1 MIKTLL
7 ILIVLTANS
16 IALSNADTVIE
27 VDTPNPGDTS
37 TTITYT
43 TGTVTT
49 TNNLVSQTWNDGS
62 WLGTQF
68 PDSSDLSEN
77 IFVTGKHEKYLQTT
91 VSSTGIM
98 TEAEIKQGFTST
110 FGVQAR
116 WWNNQASTF
125 TMYQTAL
132 DNLGNHTKQST
143 IFEDTTNHN
152 YQFNPYANTLI
163 VAPNKDLT
171 QGSITAG
178 FNFNIQGSATYNGG
192 HAGVDLRS
200 PTLTIDYQTLS
211 QTSVT
216 TIEYCYEKNPP
227 TCPGQE
233 EIDAVEEMI
242 QNIPE
247 DFIPDEFFIINEV
260 DYYIPETTTTYMP
273 EYIELD
279 EIDYYETPP
288 PIYDLP
294 DMDITTSMEDMNIET
309 FEVEVFSMDATDM
322 IPEFEDVEIFNQD
335 LSMDMPDMPTDEYFD
350 VGMPENIEMFDTEP
364 MNTDDL
370 ITMFTNEPEIKGE
383 TDANFTEDVM
393 GTGSEIELTES
404 SAPIPNKEDYVEMVE
419 EPVMMAAT
427 EPEPMPEPEPEF
439 IPEEKPMQETV
450 MEEDPVDEPE
460 PEEQPEVEEQPS
472 SEEPIADEPTPEPEV
487 AEQEKV
493 VANKTEEEL
502 AEPNE
507 EPVVEEAVADD
518 LEQPEETEVVE
529 EKLEIKIDIA
539 KIERVIKEQVTNK
552 LQQITA
558 TLDVVN
564 EILSREMIANQ
575 PDISSYTALNA
586 TMMDNRQL
594 PGGNPDFFNQISLES
609 YSKTIYNDP
618 TKILAMIGVDPVV
631 EHSKKMNAARNNT
644 NEAYFIL
651 KALLEAQQ

>member
-27 VDTPNPGDTS
+27 IDTPNPGDTS

-260 DYYIPETTTTYMP
+260 DYYIPETTTAYMP

-294 DMDITTSMEDMNIET
+294 DVDITMSMEDMNIET
-309 FEVEVFSMDATDM
+309 FDVEVFSMDATDM
-322 IPEFEDVEIFNQD
+322 IPEFEDVEIFDQD
-335 LSMDMPDMPTDEYFD
+335 LSMDMPDIPTEEYSD
-350 VGMPENIEMFDTEP
+350 IGMPEDIEMFDTKPVDTSDFVE
-364 MNTDDL
+364 
-370 ITMFTNEPEIKGE
+370 MFTDEPEIME
-383 TDANFTEDVM
+383 EPPIE
-393 GTGSEIELTES
+393 EI
-404 SAPIPNKEDYVEMVE
+404 A

-427 EPEPMPEPEPEF
+427 EPEPIPETEPEL
-439 IPEEKPMQETV
+439 IPENKPMQETI
-450 MEEDPVDEPE
+450 MEEEPVNEPE
-460 PEEQPEVEEQPS
+460 PETKPEVEEQSS
-472 SEEPIADEPTPEPEV
+472 SEELIADEPTSEPDNTQQEEAVEEPVEAEPKPEPEP
-487 AEQEKV
+487 
-493 VANKTEEEL
+493 T
-502 AEPNE
+502 
-507 EPVVEEAVADD
+507 VEEDI
-518 LEQPEETEVVE
+518 ETEVVE
-529 EKLEIKIDIA
+529 EKPKVKIDVA
-539 KIERVIKEQVTNK
+539 KIEQAIKEQVTNK
-552 LQQITA
+552 IQQIAA
-558 TLDVVN
+558 TLDVVS
-564 EILSREMIANQ
+564 EVLSREITAQQ
-575 PDISSYTALNA
+575 PDLSSYTALNA
-586 TMMDNRQL
+586 AMIDNRQL
-594 PGGNPDFFNQISLES
+594 PGGNPAFFNEISLES
-609 YSKTIYNDP
+609 YNKTIYNDP
-618 TKILAMIGVDPVV
+618 TKILAMIGIDPVI
-631 EHSKKMNAARNNT
+631 EHTQKVNKARNNT

-651 KALLEAQQ
+651 KGLLEAQNVQ

>member
-260 DYYIPETTTTYMP
+260 DYYIPETTTAYMP

-288 PIYDLP
+288 PIYDMP
-294 DMDITTSMEDMNIET
+294 DVDITMSMEDMNIET
-309 FEVEVFSMDATDM
+309 FDVEVFSMDATDM
-322 IPEFEDVEIFNQD
+322 IPEFEDVEIFDQD
-335 LSMDMPDMPTDEYFD
+335 LSMDMPDIPTEEYSD
-350 VGMPENIEMFDTEP
+350 IGMPEDIEMFDTKPVDTSDFVE
-364 MNTDDL
+364 
-370 ITMFTNEPEIKGE
+370 MFTDEPEIME
-383 TDANFTEDVM
+383 EPPIE
-393 GTGSEIELTES
+393 EI
-404 SAPIPNKEDYVEMVE
+404 A

-427 EPEPMPEPEPEF
+427 EPEPIPETEPEL
-439 IPEEKPMQETV
+439 IPENKPMQETI
-450 MEEDPVDEPE
+450 MEEEPVNEPE
-460 PEEQPEVEEQPS
+460 PETKPEVEEQSS
-472 SEEPIADEPTPEPEV
+472 SEELIADEPTSEPDNTQQEEAVEEPVEAEPKPEPEP
-487 AEQEKV
+487 
-493 VANKTEEEL
+493 T
-502 AEPNE
+502 
-507 EPVVEEAVADD
+507 VEEDI
-518 LEQPEETEVVE
+518 ETEVVE
-529 EKLEIKIDIA
+529 EKPKVKIDVA
-539 KIERVIKEQVTNK
+539 KIEQAIKEQVTNK
-552 LQQITA
+552 IQQIAA
-558 TLDVVN
+558 TLDVVS
-564 EILSREMIANQ
+564 EVLSREITAQQ

-586 TMMDNRQL
+586 AMIDNRQL
-594 PGGNPDFFNQISLES
+594 PSGNPAFFDQINLES
-609 YSKTIYNDP
+609 YNKTIYNDP

-631 EHSKKMNAARNNT
+631 IHTQKVNEARNKT
-644 NEAYFIL
+644 NEAYYIL
-651 KALLEAQQ
+651 KALMENK

>member
-27 VDTPNPGDTS
+27 IDTPNPGDTS

-260 DYYIPETTTTYMP
+260 DYYIPETTTAYMP

-294 DMDITTSMEDMNIET
+294 DVDITMSMEDMNIET
-309 FEVEVFSMDATDM
+309 FDVEVFSMDATDM
-322 IPEFEDVEIFNQD
+322 IPEFEDVEIFDQD
-335 LSMDMPDMPTDEYFD
+335 LSMDMPDIPTEEYSD
-350 VGMPENIEMFDTEP
+350 IGMPEDIEMFDTKPVDTSDFVE
-364 MNTDDL
+364 
-370 ITMFTNEPEIKGE
+370 MFTDEPEIME
-383 TDANFTEDVM
+383 EPPIE
-393 GTGSEIELTES
+393 EI
-404 SAPIPNKEDYVEMVE
+404 P
-419 EPVMMAAT
+419 EPVMMTAT
-427 EPEPMPEPEPEF
+427 EPEPIPETEPEL
-439 IPEEKPMQETV
+439 IPENKPMQETI
-450 MEEDPVDEPE
+450 MEEEPVNEPE
-460 PEEQPEVEEQPS
+460 PETKPEVEEQSS
-472 SEEPIADEPTPEPEV
+472 SEELIADEPTPEPDNTQ
-487 AEQEKV
+487 QEEAV
-493 VANKTEEEL
+493 
-502 AEPNE
+502 E
-507 EPVVEEAVADD
+507 EPVEAEPKPEPEPTVEEDI
-518 LEQPEETEVVE
+518 ETEVVE
-529 EKLEIKIDIA
+529 EKPKVKIDVA
-539 KIERVIKEQVTNK
+539 KIEQAIKEQVTNK
-552 LQQITA
+552 IQQIAA
-558 TLDVVN
+558 TLDVVS
-564 EILSREMIANQ
+564 EVLSREITAQQ
-575 PDISSYTALNA
+575 PDLSSYTALNA
-586 TMMDNRQL
+586 AMIDNRQL
-594 PGGNPDFFNQISLES
+594 PGGNPAFFDQISLES
-609 YSKTIYNDP
+609 YNKTIYNDP

-631 EHSKKMNAARNNT
+631 IHTQKVNEARNKT
-644 NEAYFIL
+644 NEAYYIL
-651 KALLEAQQ
+651 KALMENK

>member
-27 VDTPNPGDTS
+27 IDTPNPGDTS

-260 DYYIPETTTTYMP
+260 DYYIPETTTAYMP

-294 DMDITTSMEDMNIET
+294 DVDITMSMEDMNIET
-309 FEVEVFSMDATDM
+309 FDVEVFSMDATDM
-322 IPEFEDVEIFNQD
+322 IPEFEDVEIFDQD
-335 LSMDMPDMPTDEYFD
+335 LSMDMPDIPTEEYSD
-350 VGMPENIEMFDTEP
+350 IGMPEDIEMFDTKPVDTSDFVE
-364 MNTDDL
+364 
-370 ITMFTNEPEIKGE
+370 MFTDEPEIME
-383 TDANFTEDVM
+383 EPPIE
-393 GTGSEIELTES
+393 EI
-404 SAPIPNKEDYVEMVE
+404 A

-427 EPEPMPEPEPEF
+427 EPEPIPETEPEL
-439 IPEEKPMQETV
+439 IPENKPMQETI
-450 MEEDPVDEPE
+450 MEEEPVNEPE
-460 PEEQPEVEEQPS
+460 PETKPEVEEQSS
-472 SEEPIADEPTPEPEV
+472 SEELIADEPTPEPDNTQ
-487 AEQEKV
+487 QEEAV
-493 VANKTEEEL
+493 
-502 AEPNE
+502 E
-507 EPVVEEAVADD
+507 EPVEAEPKPEPEPTVEEDI
-518 LEQPEETEVVE
+518 ETEVVE
-529 EKLEIKIDIA
+529 EKPKVNIDVA
-539 KIERVIKEQVTNK
+539 KIEQAIKEQVTNK
-552 LQQITA
+552 IQQIAA
-558 TLDVVN
+558 TLDVVS
-564 EILSREMIANQ
+564 EVLSREITAQQ
-575 PDISSYTALNA
+575 PDLSSYTALNA
-586 TMMDNRQL
+586 AMIDNRQL
-594 PGGNPDFFNQISLES
+594 PSGNPAFFDQISLES
-609 YSKTIYNDP
+609 YNKTIYNDP

-631 EHSKKMNAARNNT
+631 IHTQKVNEARNKT
-644 NEAYFIL
+644 NEAYYIL
-651 KALLEAQQ
+651 KALMENK

>member
-27 VDTPNPGDTS
+27 IDTPNPGDTS

-260 DYYIPETTTTYMP
+260 DYYIPETTTAYMP

-294 DMDITTSMEDMNIET
+294 DVDITMSMEDMNIET
-309 FEVEVFSMDATDM
+309 FDVEVFSMDATDM
-322 IPEFEDVEIFNQD
+322 IPEFEDVEIFDQD
-335 LSMDMPDMPTDEYFD
+335 LSMDMPDIPTEEYSD
-350 VGMPENIEMFDTEP
+350 IGMPEDIEMFDTKPVDTSDFVE
-364 MNTDDL
+364 
-370 ITMFTNEPEIKGE
+370 MFTDEPEIME
-383 TDANFTEDVM
+383 EPPIE
-393 GTGSEIELTES
+393 EI
-404 SAPIPNKEDYVEMVE
+404 A

-427 EPEPMPEPEPEF
+427 EPEPIPETEPEL
-439 IPEEKPMQETV
+439 IPENKPMQETI
-450 MEEDPVDEPE
+450 MEEEPVNEPE
-460 PEEQPEVEEQPS
+460 PETKPEVEEQSS
-472 SEEPIADEPTPEPEV
+472 SEELIADEPTSEPDNTQQEEAVEEPVEAEPKPEPEP
-487 AEQEKV
+487 
-493 VANKTEEEL
+493 T
-502 AEPNE
+502 
-507 EPVVEEAVADD
+507 VEEDI
-518 LEQPEETEVVE
+518 ETEVVE
-529 EKLEIKIDIA
+529 EKPKVKIDVA
-539 KIERVIKEQVTNK
+539 KIEQAIKEQVTNK
-552 LQQITA
+552 IQQIAA
-558 TLDVVN
+558 TLDVVS
-564 EILSREMIANQ
+564 EVLSREITAQQ
-575 PDISSYTALNA
+575 PDLSSYTALNA
-586 TMMDNRQL
+586 AMIDNRQL
-594 PGGNPDFFNQISLES
+594 PSGNPAFFDQISLES
-609 YSKTIYNDP
+609 YNKTIYNDP

-631 EHSKKMNAARNNT
+631 IHTQKVNEARNKT
-644 NEAYFIL
+644 NEAYYIL
-651 KALLEAQQ
+651 KALMENK